1 MMLLLVHRPQSEK
14 LESLDQ
20 PSPTFFNLLASPN
33 RFSLKGIGSSTFPSS
48 DMGSKVIPELKPA
61 TDH

>member
-1 MMLLLVHRPQSEK
+1 MMLLVHRPQSEK

-20 PSPTFFNLLASPN
+20 PSLSFFNLLACPN
-33 RFSLKGIGSSTFPSS
+33 RFSLKGVGSSTFPSS
-48 DMGSKVIPELKPA
+48 DMGSKVILELKPT